1 VASTPS
7 PGRGPRVLERVEQ
20 LIALASSPN
29 ENEARN
35 AALLAVQLIKK
46 HRLVVALP
54 RTKSDPAAISRG
66 EPEQRPPPPRNPSP
80 PPRRRSSNKSVK
92 RVVDLPDKIVA
103 PLGGECIQCG
113 GRYRAEQTILWFSSG
128 GGLHVKCFEAWSK
141 KHHST

>member
-1 VASTPS
+1 MPIRAECTHVSLRDVS
-7 PGRGPRVLERVEQ
+7 RSILERVEQ

-46 HRLVVALP
+46 HRLVVSMP
-54 RTKSDPAAISRG
+54 RTKSDPSAVS
-66 EPEQRPPPPRNPSP
+66 PSTGG
-80 PPRRRSSNKSVK
+80 RRRSSPRGVK

-103 PLGGECIQCG
+103 PLGGECIECG

-141 KHHST
+141 KHGMRSQ